1 VASDSDKWK
10 HFERLVAAIHQ
21 TADKGAQV
29 RWNETIHGRQFDVTI
44 RFRKGLYDYL
54 TVVECKDYE
63 KPVPVEKVEAFITK
77 SSDAHAD
84 HAVMASTSG
93 FQEGAQQVARKHSMT
108 LIHVTPSAEI
118 DLSVFGAHWAGII
131 DALHVQTV
139 ELEYTDGE
147 KKRLPEEANVMT
159 YYVNQVLIQC
169 GPERGTLQDLIY
181 HHLPRFLGGGA
192 DAYEQH
198 IIECPSG
205 TRVIGP
211 NDGEVPLKPL
221 ACVHVRVGMTTAK
234 VVTGPVVIDPFLLV
248 PDVKVTDVATGEE
261 KTFSQHWLA
270 LGVDTVFAE
279 GKFYEQP
286 QLATYYYC
294 DRINGNLATIY
305 LVESFQ
311 HGRLIQAK
319 MIVETKYANLYVPV
333 SDKVVIER
341 LQHRLSRLRP
351 KEAKNI

>member
-1 VASDSDKWK
+1 MASDSDKWK

-21 TADKGAQV
+21 AADKGAQV
-29 RWNETIHGRQFDVTI
+29 QWNEMINGRQFDVTI
-44 RFRKGLYDYL
+44 RFRRGLYDYL
-54 TVVECKDYE
+54 TVVECKNYE

-93 FQEGAQQVARKHSMT
+93 FQEGAQQVARKHNMT
-108 LIHVTPSAEI
+108 LIHVTPSDEI
-118 DLSVFGAHWAGII
+118 DLSAFGAHWAGIT
-131 DALHVQTV
+131 DALHVQSV

-147 KKRLPEEANVMT
+147 RKRLSEEANVMT

-169 GPERGTLQDLIY
+169 GPERGTLSDLIF
-181 HHLPRFLGGGA
+181 HHLPRFLGGEA
-192 DAYEQH
+192 DTQEQH

-211 NDGEVPLKPL
+211 NDGEIPLKPL
-221 ACVHVRVGMTTAK
+221 ACVHIRVGVTKAK
-234 VVTGPVVIDPFLLV
+234 VITGPVIFDPYLLV

-261 KTFSQHWLA
+261 KKFSQHGLA

-286 QLATYYYC
+286 QLATCYYC
-294 DRINGNLATIY
+294 ERIDGNLATIY

-319 MIVETKYANLYVPV
+319 MTVETKYANLYVPV
-333 SDKVVIER
+333 SDKAAIQR
-341 LQHRLSRLRP
+341 LQRRLDHL
-351 KEAKNI
+351 KATEAKG